1 MDATEIRSF
10 QPSDAVA
17 VRDLFI
23 KVNRRLAPPDMQ
35 QAFEDYIARSLAEE
49 IDCIA
54 AYYSARGGSF
64 WVAEQAGRLVGMFGL
79 EAASPTAMELR
90 RMYVDPDVRRRGLG
104 RALLQ
109 FAEDECRRRQCV
121 RLELS
126 TSALQTEALA
136 LYRSAGYQLMHEE
149 IADAASNKTLGGGL
163 RRYHFAKVLLARNPR

>member
-1 MDATEIRSF
+1 MDATEIRAF
-10 QPSDAVA
+10 QPSDAGA

-23 KVNRRLAPPDMQ
+23 KVNRRLAPPGMQ
-35 QAFEDYIARSLAEE
+35 QAFEDYIARSLVEE

-54 AYYSARGGSF
+54 SYYDARDGGF
-64 WVAEQAGRLVGMFGL
+64 WLAEQAGRLVGMFGL
-79 EAASPTAMELR
+79 EASSPTAMELR

-104 RALLQ
+104 RMLLQ
-109 FAEDECRRRQCV
+109 FAEDECRRRQCL

-136 LYRSAGYQLMHEE
+136 LYRSAGFQLMHEE

-163 RRYHFAKVLLARNPR
+163 RRFHFSKILPACNAR